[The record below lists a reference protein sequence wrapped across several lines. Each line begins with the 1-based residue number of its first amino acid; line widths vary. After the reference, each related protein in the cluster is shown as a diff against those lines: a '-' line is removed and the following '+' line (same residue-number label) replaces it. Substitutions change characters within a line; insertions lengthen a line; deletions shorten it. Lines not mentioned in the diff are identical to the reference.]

1 MKKFYFTL
9 IILLAPVFTFAANP
23 KNLREL
29 ISVLI
34 DAMNALIPAL
44 LGLGVIGVMWGVI
57 KYLYAGGNPEKLK
70 EARNYIIFSIIA
82 IAVMM
87 SVWGLASMVKGLIFD
102 GDTPLQTDFRNI
114 PDNPGA
120 ETVT

>member
-1 MKKFYFTL
+1 MKKFYLTL
-9 IILLAPVFTFAANP
+9 AVLLTPVLVFADNP

-29 ISVLI
+29 ISVAI
-34 DAMNALIPAL
+34 DAMNALVPAL
-44 LGLGVIGVMWGVI
+44 LGLGVIGFMWGII

-70 EARNYIIFSIIA
+70 EGRNYIIFSIVA

-102 GDTPLQTDFRNI
+102 GNTPLQTDYKSVPN
-114 PDNPGA
+114 NPGE